1 MKSLAIRILLLV
13 GTMSVMALPAAAQY
27 EGCKAC
33 RQAEGSNGTYFQY
46 CGNPENYSWGRET
59 CEFRTI
65 GSMQFC
71 RAVGNEC
78 YYFEVYG

>member
-1 MKSLAIRILLLV
+1 MKSLAIRVLLLV
-13 GTMSVMALPAAAQY
+13 ATLLIFALPAAAQY

-33 RQAEGSNGTYFQY
+33 RQDTGSDGMHYQF
-46 CGNPENYSWGRET
+46 CGNPENHSWGREA

-65 GSMQFC
+65 GSIQFC
-71 RAVGNEC
+71 RAVGYEC